1 MRPARPPALDWA
13 DRPGWLHPWLWES
26 LPSRLAWHSHQT
38 KGGFLSRRFV
48 LLPQSAALCMAK
60 ANSTAAGT
68 PSPGSAGAASLLL
81 PLSLPWLLP
90 CSLFSLALWL
100 ARAGGS
106 QGSPRWELR
115 HGKGQ
120 LGQAEAAQRQG
131 ESAVAQGE
139 GALRLRD
146 SWERA

>member
-1 MRPARPPALDWA
+1 MDPAMLFWEQLGGHRKKVRPAWAPALDGA

-68 PSPGSAGAASLLL
+68 PSPGSAGACLPAAASL
-81 PLSLPWLLP
+81 SA
-90 CSLFSLALWL
+90 LA
-100 ARAGGS
+100 
-106 QGSPRWELR
+106 P
-115 HGKGQ
+115 
-120 LGQAEAAQRQG
+120 
-131 ESAVAQGE
+131 
-139 GALRLRD
+139 AL
-146 SWERA
+146 